1 MTDFVSTYPHHKTF
15 PGAHSDR
22 VAASLHDQVQI
33 ALAIA
38 DESLLRSLLL
48 NCLPAILP
56 AHQVG
61 TVTAAIGVPI
71 GKKAV
76 DGVLTV
82 EQIHCILAD
91 SIEAGG
97 TAASSRRL
105 DAARL
110 LRCDS
115 EMQTLGQSIP
125 LAQAIALLQQA
136 GFSSVQVEEILHL
149 SSEGW
154 HKSWWYSLDA
164 EGNFS
169 VPFLRQIRT
178 LRYANG
184 RVTLQY
190 KDHFEQDKP
199 PCFRSLTHQVLVE
212 IEIELQSFRQ
222 TLEKI
227 NYARERLGIRSAILI
242 CDRLSELEVQG
253 FVSQHISVY
262 SSTAELPVKA
272 NCQYCA
278 TIDCPMQGHPDSPVS
293 ACRRYCI
300 QAL

>member
-1 MTDFVSTYPHHKTF
+1 MTYFVSTYP
-15 PGAHSDR
+15 HSDR
-22 VAASLHDQVQI
+22 VAASIHDQVQI

-48 NCLPAILP
+48 NCLPAVLP
-56 AHQVG
+56 AHQIG
-61 TVTAAIGVPI
+61 TVTAAIGVPM

-97 TAASSRRL
+97 TAAASRRL
-105 DAARL
+105 DLARSL
-110 LRCDS
+110 KCES
-115 EMQTLGQSIP
+115 ELQTLGQSIS
-125 LAQAIALLQQA
+125 LAQAIAMLQQA
-136 GFSSVQVEEILHL
+136 QFSPAQVEEILHL

-154 HKSWWYSLDA
+154 HKSWWYSIDA
-164 EGNFS
+164 EGNFT

-190 KDHFEQDKP
+190 KDRFEQDKP
-199 PCFRSLTHQVLVE
+199 PCFRSQTQQVLVE
-212 IEIELQSFRQ
+212 IETELQSFRQ

-227 NYARERLGIRSAILI
+227 NYAKAKLNIPAAILI

-253 FVSQHISVY
+253 FASQQISIY
-262 SSTAELPVKA
+262 SSTAELPVQA
-272 NCQYCA
+272 DCQSCA
-278 TIDCPMQGHPDSPVS
+278 TIECPLHGHTDSPVI
-293 ACRRYCI
+293 ACRQYCI

>member
-1 MTDFVSTYPHHKTF
+1 MTHFVSTYPH
-15 PGAHSDR
+15 PDR
-22 VAASLHDQVQI
+22 IAASLHDQVQI

-38 DESLLRSLLL
+38 DQSLLRSLLL
-48 NCLPAILP
+48 NCLPAVLP
-56 AHQVG
+56 AHQIG
-61 TVTAAIGVPI
+61 SVTAAIGVPI

-97 TAASSRRL
+97 TGANSPRPDVRSL
-105 DAARL
+105 K
-110 LRCDS
+110 CES
-115 EMQTLGQSIP
+115 ELQTIGQSIS
-125 LAQAIALLQQA
+125 LAQAIGLLQQA
-136 GFSSVQVEEILHL
+136 GFSTAQVEEILHL
-149 SSEGW
+149 CSEGW
-154 HKSWWYSLDA
+154 HKSWWYSIDA
-164 EGNFS
+164 EGNFA

-190 KDHFEQDKP
+190 KDRFEQDKP
-199 PCFRSLTHQVLVE
+199 PCFRSQPRQVLVE
-212 IEIELQSFRQ
+212 IETEPQSFRQ

-227 NYARERLGIRSAILI
+227 NYAKAKLDIPVAILI

-253 FVSQHISVY
+253 FVSQQISIY
-262 SSTAELPVKA
+262 SSSAELPVQA
-272 NCQYCA
+272 DCQSCA
-278 TIDCPMQGHPDSPVS
+278 TIECPLHGHTDSPVI

>member
-1 MTDFVSTYPHHKTF
+1 MTYSVSAYPH
-15 PGAHSDR
+15 PNR

-38 DESLLRSLLL
+38 DESLLRSLLV

-56 AHQVG
+56 PHQIG

-82 EQIHCILAD
+82 EQIQCILAD

-97 TAASSRRL
+97 TTVRRS
-105 DAARL
+105 DAARSL
-110 LRCDS
+110 KCES
-115 EMQTLGQSIP
+115 ELQTIGQSIS
-125 LAQAIALLQQA
+125 LAQAIAILQQA
-136 GFSSVQVEEILHL
+136 HFSPTQIEEILHL

-154 HKSWWYSLDA
+154 YKSWWYSIDA
-164 EGNFS
+164 EGNFT

-199 PCFRSLTHQVLVE
+199 LCFRSQTQQVLVE
-212 IEIELQSFRQ
+212 IETEPQSFRQ

-227 NYARERLGIRSAILI
+227 NYAKAKLNIPAAILI

-253 FVSQHISVY
+253 FVSQQISIY
-262 SSTAELPVKA
+262 SSTAELPVQA
-272 NCQYCA
+272 DCQSCA
-278 TIDCPMQGHPDSPVS
+278 TDCPLQGHTDSPVI
-293 ACRRYCI
+293 ACRQYCV